1 MLIRAIRSILRAFMP
16 SGVDIQKMHKLY
28 CSFEQTDA
36 SLSSKQVLCE
46 VWGQRVVSDGRNVQV
61 HVYTPVKQKGRKI
74 LLFSGIRI
82 KSQTECCSQAANIF
96 IYLFF

>member
-46 VWGQRVVSDGRNVQV
+46 
-61 HVYTPVKQKGRKI
+61 
-74 LLFSGIRI
+74 
-82 KSQTECCSQAANIF
+82 A
-96 IYLFF
+96 